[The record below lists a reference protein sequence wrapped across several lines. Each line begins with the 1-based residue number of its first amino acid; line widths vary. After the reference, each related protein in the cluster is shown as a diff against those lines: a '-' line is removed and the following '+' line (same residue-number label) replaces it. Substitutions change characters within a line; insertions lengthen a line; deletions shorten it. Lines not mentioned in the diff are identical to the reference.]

1 MTEAKLRFN
10 VKLEGAEGTSGAWM
24 PAPFDVPET
33 FGTKGRV
40 PVKGT
45 INRFPFR
52 SSLMPMG
59 GCHGMPVNKKLR
71 EGAQAE
77 AGDVVEVV
85 MERDLEERTIEAPPE
100 LKKELAKYSKAREHW
115 DKLAFTHK
123 KEMANWI
130 REAKQDETKKRRLTK
145 VMDVLKKGTKWTG

>member
-1 MTEAKLRFN
+1 MTESKLRFS
-10 VKLEGAEGTSGAWM
+10 VKLEGAEGNSGAWM
-24 PAPFDVPET
+24 PAPFDVPKT

-71 EGAQAE
+71 EGAKAQ
-77 AGDVVEVV
+77 AGDVVEIV
-85 MERDLEERTIEAPPE
+85 MERDLEERTIEAPGE
-100 LKKELAKYSKAREHW
+100 LKKELARHRQAREHW
-115 DKLAFTHK
+115 DKLSFTHK

-130 REAKQDETKKRRLTK
+130 REAKQEETRKRRLTK
-145 VMDVLKKGTKWTG
+145 VMDVLEKGTKWTG

>member
-1 MTEAKLRFN
+1 MTESKLRFN
-10 VKLEGAEGTSGAWM
+10 VKLEGAEGSSGAWM
-24 PAPFDVPET
+24 RAPFNVPEI

-52 SSLMPMG
+52 SSLTPMG

-71 EGAQAE
+71 EGAKAE
-77 AGDVVEVV
+77 AGDVVEIV

-100 LKKELAKYSKAREHW
+100 LKRELAKHGQAREHW
-115 DKLAFTHK
+115 NKLSFTHK
-123 KEMANWI
+123 KEMANCI
-130 REAKQDETKKRRLTK
+130 QEAKQEETKKRRLTK